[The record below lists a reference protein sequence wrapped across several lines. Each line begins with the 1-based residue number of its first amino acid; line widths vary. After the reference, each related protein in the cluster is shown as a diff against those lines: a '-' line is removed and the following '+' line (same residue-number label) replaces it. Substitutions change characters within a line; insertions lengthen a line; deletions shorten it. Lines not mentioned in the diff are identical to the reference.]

1 MIGEVSST
9 EIGGSKAAWITDALT
24 KTLPRKFP
32 RIRALLW
39 FNWNADSMDWVLESS
54 PKAKSAFAAAIASS
68 YYRAGQVSA
77 VDVSLLD
84 RPVLAC
90 PGDQCI
96 FLPIITNNSPL
107 HYPPNKTGGV
117 AYFPA

>member
-9 EIGGSKAAWITDALT
+9 EIGGSKSAWIADALGSA
-24 KTLPRKFP
+24 LPRRFP

-54 PKAKSAFAAAIASS
+54 PKAKAAFAKGISSS

-77 VDVSLLD
+77 VDSSLLD
-84 RPVLAC
+84 RPVVAC
-90 PGDQCI
+90 PADQCV
-96 FLPIITNNSPL
+96 FLPIITNNGRL
-107 HYPPNKTGGV
+107 H
-117 AYFPA
+117 